1 MPNKIYTKSNHR
13 KRAPPLCAH
22 GRGLCQPKERQSRYP
37 RLSVI
42 GWGAVLGGAI
52 ALTVQIGA
60 AQADSLDQALA
71 DAYTRNQQ
79 IAAQRDAL
87 QGEAEKVPQAKANLW
102 RPHLSLSDQ
111 ATETRTLE
119 DLQTKGN
126 TASNTHENFTSEQDS
141 VVGDQLISLS
151 TLVNLYDSGE
161 TFAQVR
167 FAEGLIKVERGVL
180 AQTEQNVFVSVSQA
194 YGQIVL
200 NQLLRDLA
208 LEQEHDLDGLRTE
221 VHAIVRQHL
230 VTVGEVA
237 QVDAQYASAQASYE
251 QAIGN
256 LDAARD
262 QFLAVV
268 GRPAGKIGGWP
279 LLPPLPASMDAGI
292 SIAQKENPQI
302 YSARYQVEANQAAAD
317 AAVDNMLP
325 TVSLVST
332 VSKEDTGTHY
342 TANNAG
348 LPNGLPPYRTYADST
363 AFQIGLRLTWPL
375 YEGGSEYAS
384 VRQQRQ
390 AVDQA
395 QSTLIDTERSVTGSV
410 RSEWH
415 QLVAAKAQIAASK
428 VQVDAARVALDGS
441 ERQYRDGTTTITDV
455 IQQRQNLNSAITT
468 FDQAHFNYF
477 ISSVQ
482 FFAAIGRFNAQS
494 LNLPVKLY
502 DPLRYYNAVKDLWFG
517 FGPE

>member
-1 MPNKIYTKSNHR
+1 MPSKNCTMRNDR
-13 KRAPPLCAH
+13 KRALSLRA
-22 GRGLCQPKERQSRYP
+22 RGDCPCSLKELQSGYP
-37 RLSVI
+37 RLSVV

-60 AQADSLDQALA
+60 ARADSLDQALA
-71 DAYTRNQQ
+71 DAYNRNQQ
-79 IAAQRDAL
+79 IVAQRAAL
-87 QGEAEKVPQAKANLW
+87 QGEAEKVPEAKANLW

-119 DLQTKGN
+119 DLQQKGN
-126 TASNTHENFTSEQDS
+126 TSSNAHQNFTLEQDS
-141 VVGDQLISLS
+141 VVGDQLISLN
-151 TLVNLYDSGE
+151 TLVNLYDSGQ

-167 FAEGLIKVERGVL
+167 FAEGLIKVEQGVL
-180 AQTEQNVFVSVSQA
+180 AQTEQNVFVSVSQS
-194 YGQIVL
+194 YGQIML

-208 LEQEHDLDGLRTE
+208 LEQKHDLEGMRTE

-268 GRPAGKIGGWP
+268 GRPAGKIEGWP
-279 LLPPLPASMDAGI
+279 SLPPLPTSMDAGV

-317 AAVDNMLP
+317 AAVDSLLP

-332 VSKEDTGTHY
+332 VSKEDTGTHF
-342 TANNAG
+342 TANNVG
-348 LPNGLPPYRTYADST
+348 LPGGLPPYRTYADST

-375 YEGGSEYAS
+375 YQGGSEYAL

-415 QLVAAKAQIAASK
+415 QLIAAKAQIAASK
-428 VQVDAARVALDGS
+428 IQVDSARVALDGS
-441 ERQYRDGTTTITDV
+441 ERQYRDGTTSITDV
-455 IQQRQNLNSAITT
+455 IQQRQNLNSAVTT
-468 FDQAHFNYF
+468 FDQANFNYF
-477 ISSVQ
+477 ISAVQ
-482 FFAAIGRFNAQS
+482 FFAAIGRFNAKS
-494 LNLPVKLY
+494 LNLPVELY
-502 DPLRYYNAVKDLWFG
+502 DPLRYYKVVKDLWFG